1 LAPDLVR
8 YVEAKDGI
16 RVEGLAASANSFGC
30 KIGSGLGT
38 AIVLWLIPLCDYD
51 ASLTSQPQTA
61 IYTFIALYWWVPA
74 VLSVVLLVLASLWN
88 INSKTDA
95 LLAEKAKNAPAVVG
109 DPSPSE
115 SASR

>member
-38 AIVLWLIPLCDYD
+38 AIVLWLISLCGYV
-51 ASLTSQPQTA
+51 ASATSQPDSA
-61 IYTFIALYWWVPA
+61 IYTFIAIYWWVPA
-74 VLSVVLLVLASLWN
+74 VLSLILLLLASFWN
-88 INSKTDA
+88 INKKTDA
-95 LLAEKAKNAPAVVG
+95 LLAEKAKNAPQPMLDPAV
-109 DPSPSE
+109 SE
-115 SASR
+115 PEAK

>member
-1 LAPDLVR
+1 
-8 YVEAKDGI
+8 
-16 RVEGLAASANSFGC
+16 
-30 KIGSGLGT
+30 
-38 AIVLWLIPLCDYD
+38 
-51 ASLTSQPQTA
+51 
-61 IYTFIALYWWVPA
+61 
-74 VLSVVLLVLASLWN
+74 VVLLVLASLWN